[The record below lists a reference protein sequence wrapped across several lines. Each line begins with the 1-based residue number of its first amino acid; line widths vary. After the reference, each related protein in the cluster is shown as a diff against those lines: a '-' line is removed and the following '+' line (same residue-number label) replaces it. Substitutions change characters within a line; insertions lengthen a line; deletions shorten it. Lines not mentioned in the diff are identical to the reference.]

1 MGDAF
6 VPELPQARITTSREA
21 PSSAPGHCPSVS
33 AAASHQRAFL
43 LASSA
48 VLYPLIFAAF
58 LILEKPG
65 LGIGHF
71 YYVPVAMVALAEG
84 AVWGAA
90 AGIAATGLYTVG
102 MVLNPHIATS
112 QVLTA
117 GSTVRLVTYT
127 SMGAL
132 VGWFATHHRD
142 LSDRL
147 RIASERDHVTDLLNT
162 RAFDAALTARLERGG
177 PFGLILAD
185 MDDMKEINDSEGHAV
200 GNDALR
206 LAGEVLASG
215 RDSEEQV
222 ARIGGDE
229 FAVITSLPGSETVRA
244 LCGRLTAALAEEG
257 ISMSFGWAVCPR
269 DGESALLLFRAADER
284 LYAQKVIRSRLTAA
298 EVVAMPSQAE
308 RLAMRSRAG

>member
-1 MGDAF
+1 
-6 VPELPQARITTSREA
+6 
-21 PSSAPGHCPSVS
+21 VS
-33 AAASHQRAFL
+33 AASQQRASL
-43 LASSA
+43 LAAAA

-58 LILEKPG
+58 LLFEKPG
-65 LGIGHF
+65 LGLGHF

-84 AVWGAA
+84 AAWGAA
-90 AGIAATGLYTVG
+90 AGIAATGFYTVG
-102 MVLNPHIATS
+102 MVLNPHIASS

-127 SMGAL
+127 AMGAL

-147 RIASERDHVTDLLNT
+147 RIASERDHLTGLLNT
-162 RAFDAALTARLERGG
+162 RAFDAALTARLERSG

-185 MDDMKEINDSEGHAV
+185 VDNMKEINDSEGHAV
-200 GNDALR
+200 GNDVLR
-206 LAGEVLASG
+206 LAGEVLQRGCEAG
-215 RDSEEQV
+215 DQV

-229 FAVITSLPGSETVRA
+229 FAVITGLPGSETVRA
-244 LCGRLTAALAEEG
+244 LCGRLTAALAADG
-257 ISMSFGWAVCPR
+257 ISVSFGWAVCPR

-284 LYAQKVIRSRLTAA
+284 LYAQKLIRSRLTAA

-308 RLAMRSRAG
+308 RLAMRSSAG

>member
-1 MGDAF
+1 VASHTPLDD
-6 VPELPQARITTSREA
+6 
-21 PSSAPGHCPSVS
+21 CPSVS

-43 LASSA
+43 LAASV

-58 LILEKPG
+58 VLLEKPG
-65 LGIGHF
+65 LGVGHF

-84 AVWGAA
+84 AACGAA
-90 AGIAATGLYTVG
+90 AGIAATGFYAAG
-102 MVLNPHIATS
+102 MMINPHIATS

-117 GSTVRLVTYT
+117 GSTLRLITYT

-132 VGWFATHHRD
+132 VGWYATHHRD

-147 RIASERDHVTDLLNT
+147 RIASERDHLTGLLNT
-162 RAFDAALTARLERGG
+162 RAFDAALTSRLARGD

-185 MDDMKEINDSEGHAV
+185 MDNMKENNDSEGHAV
-200 GNDALR
+200 GNDVLR
-206 LAGEVLASG
+206 LAGELLASG
-215 RDSEEQV
+215 REPGDQV

-229 FAVITSLPGSETVRA
+229 FAVITSLAGSETVRA

-269 DGESALLLFRAADER
+269 DGDSALLLFRAADER
-284 LYAQKVIRSRLTAA
+284 LYAQKLIRSRLTAA
-298 EVVAMPSQAE
+298 EIVAMPSQAE